1 MRKSTKKAKK
11 KTSKKSGNDWNKH
24 VMQVFK
30 DLRAKDP
37 NARLGDAM
45 KAAKNKPQ
53 YPYVAHVSIYAK
65 VMFLVNK
72 ISGFI
77 LL

>member
-1 MRKSTKKAKK
+1 MPINSSALNGST
-11 KTSKKSGNDWNKH
+11 
-24 VMQVFK
+24 
-30 DLRAKDP
+30 DP
-37 NARLGDAM
+37 AM

-72 ISGFI
+72 LSAFI
-77 LL
+77 LLNFFNFEI